1 MHAVP
6 VLQGPT
12 RDDRD
17 LPRGWQGLLFNV
29 HYARSVACQQSPR
42 GIATVVQPNS
52 PADIDARGS
61 GAAGVWAGQPKHA
74 EGAVARA
81 SCVGRVRRGART
93 YIIYDL
99 LIFS

>member
-61 GAAGVWAGQPKHA
+61 EAAAGVCRNTGTLEAQWRAPAAGSAGPGEIPRHIL
-74 EGAVARA
+74 
-81 SCVGRVRRGART
+81 
-93 YIIYDL
+93 YMIY
-99 LIFS
+99 